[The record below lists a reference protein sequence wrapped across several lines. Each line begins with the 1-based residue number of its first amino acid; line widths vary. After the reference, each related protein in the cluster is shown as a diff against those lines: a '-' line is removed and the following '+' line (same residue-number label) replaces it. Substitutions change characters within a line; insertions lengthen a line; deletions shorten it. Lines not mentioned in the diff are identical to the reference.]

1 MRRFQFR
8 LGSLMRLR
16 SQLERVARREL
27 AAATATVHSIDQ
39 QLIAAALG
47 RQEFGETAVR
57 GGPSAQLARA
67 LEAGISRHEW
77 RLLGKQR
84 KATAELEVVRQDYLK
99 KARDLGALEHLRDRR
114 HEEWLAEVQ
123 KEEQEGLDEMTRI
136 ARGSGDGMA
145 NAGSETR

>member
-47 RQEFGETAVR
+47 RQEFGESLNERFPQCALCVVC
-57 GGPSAQLARA
+57 AQLLR
-67 LEAGISRHEW
+67 
-77 RLLGKQR
+77 
-84 KATAELEVVRQDYLK
+84 YL
-99 KARDLGALEHLRDRR
+99 
-114 HEEWLAEVQ
+114 
-123 KEEQEGLDEMTRI
+123 
-136 ARGSGDGMA
+136 
-145 NAGSETR
+145 